1 MNEATITS
9 MNARPYT
16 RRGSEIRPAVAAA
29 LLLAVTA
36 FSHLLGA
43 RAEASPSFAPI
54 IRDVQPKIVKIY
66 GAGGFRGL
74 EPYQSGF
81 LISGEGHVLTAW
93 SYVLDTDFIT
103 VTLNDGRKFE
113 GKLLGADPRL
123 ELAVLKIDAAELP
136 HFKLS
141 QPAGAET
148 GTRVLAF
155 SNLFGVATGDE
166 PASVL
171 HGSVAATTR
180 LEARRG
186 VFETPYRGPVY
197 VLDAMTNNP
206 GAAGGA
212 LTDWQGRLLGMLG
225 KELRNASNGAW
236 LNYAIPAAELAPT
249 VDQILTGKFV
259 ASSVDEDDR
268 KPERA
273 LNAGL
278 IGLTL
283 VPDVLDRTP
292 PYVDRVLPGS
302 SADKAGL
309 RPDDLVLFV
318 NNRLV
323 QSCQSLE
330 ADLEHI
336 DQADKV
342 KLTVL
347 RGQELIEVELGVSD

>member
-1 MNEATITS
+1 
-9 MNARPYT
+9 
-16 RRGSEIRPAVAAA
+16 
-29 LLLAVTA
+29 
-36 FSHLLGA
+36 
-43 RAEASPSFAPI
+43 
-54 IRDVQPKIVKIY
+54 
-66 GAGGFRGL
+66 
-74 EPYQSGF
+74 
-81 LISGEGHVLTAW
+81 
-93 SYVLDTDFIT
+93 
-103 VTLNDGRKFE
+103 
-113 GKLLGADPRL
+113 
-123 ELAVLKIDAAELP
+123 
-136 HFKLS
+136 
-141 QPAGAET
+141 
-148 GTRVLAF
+148 
-155 SNLFGVATGDE
+155 
-166 PASVL
+166 
-171 HGSVAATTR
+171 
-180 LEARRG
+180 
-186 VFETPYRGPVY
+186 
-197 VLDAMTNNP
+197 
-206 GAAGGA
+206 
-212 LTDWQGRLLGMLG
+212 MLG

-259 ASSVDEDDR
+259 ASSADEDDR

-278 IGLTL
+278 IGLML

-323 QSCQSLE
+323 QSCQSLD